1 MFFLSLNSSLQLS
14 EPRTSLL
21 SILTQGNL
29 LEGIGR
35 DDALKTLEL
44 KGVSGGHEVV
54 VVDDLDETVEQKNNQ
69 YTVLYFVS
77 PLGRHLVWSGGS
89 VAYRGHMSTSSRSPP
104 KFTG

>member
-1 MFFLSLNSSLQLS
+1 MFFFSLNSSLQLS

-35 DDALKTLEL
+35 DDALETLEL

-54 VVDDLDETVEQKNNQ
+54 VVDDLDETVEQNNSQ
-69 YTVLYFVS
+69 YTGSFFVS
-77 PLGRHLVWSGGS
+77 SL
-89 VAYRGHMSTSSRSPP
+89 
-104 KFTG
+104 